1 MEKISWLDKVT
12 NEEVLR
18 RVNEDRQ
25 ILNSIWQRKHRW
37 IGHVLRLDGLL
48 HKVIESRMRGKSTT
62 ERRRIQMLHYLAN
75 IDGYVAL
82 ELAAEDSEVLK
93 QRERMTKTCC
103 TQKTTTDDDDDYD
116 DVSAAFYMFLC

>member
-1 MEKISWLDKVT
+1 
-12 NEEVLR
+12 
-18 RVNEDRQ
+18 
-25 ILNSIWQRKHRW
+25 
-37 IGHVLRLDGLL
+37 
-48 HKVIESRMRGKSTT
+48 MRGKSTT